1 MAIMEAERSKIKA
14 VRNEGDMPRCGME
27 ALGAFLMASVARY
40 GCSPLA
46 AAVCAAA
53 WLGADKPC
61 FAMLGAILGAA
72 YAKSYMSLS
81 SCLVIAGIA
90 LLIDMHC
97 SKKGMETPVYI
108 RYAVSISAC
117 ALPLPFM
124 YAQRVYGFVLGLC
137 ALAVIVPLSAAIN
150 RAYAALWAYIR
161 GKRLNN
167 GEKGEIALLMLLI
180 CVSALLEG
188 TFASILALI
197 AMLTAA
203 ILICR
208 ANKTAARELSL
219 TRLKLKCTAEVAR
232 ERAMHAP
239 GSEAEGIAEHMC
251 GMGNAIDKLSMPKR
265 RRRHK
270 LKADIGSAGQAMQGS
285 PANGDT
291 ISIRRLENELLLIL
305 SDGMGSGIEA
315 HRESALAASLYGDL
329 MAIGY
334 DEADAV
340 SSINSLLLKPDRAGN
355 AELYATL
362 DAARIDLATGEAVI
376 LKQSAPPAFLLREG
390 HITAL
395 YCEAPPLG
403 ILKNADAGI
412 RRIRLKQGDTLVL
425 MTDGLTDA
433 LGASL
438 FAAITDTVGG
448 ANTALDAACAI
459 MERACGMGARDDMS
473 AIVARFSCC
482 HKNAQF

>member
-219 TRLKLKCTAEVAR
+219 TRLKLKCTAEW
-232 ERAMHAP
+232 
-239 GSEAEGIAEHMC
+239 
-251 GMGNAIDKLSMPKR
+251 
-265 RRRHK
+265 
-270 LKADIGSAGQAMQGS
+270 QGS
-285 PANGDT
+285 LPCTRPAP
-291 ISIRRLENELLLIL
+291 
-305 SDGMGSGIEA
+305 
-315 HRESALAASLYGDL
+315 
-329 MAIGY
+329 
-334 DEADAV
+334 
-340 SSINSLLLKPDRAGN
+340 KPR
-355 AELYATL
+355 
-362 DAARIDLATGEAVI
+362 V
-376 LKQSAPPAFLLREG
+376 
-390 HITAL
+390 
-395 YCEAPPLG
+395 
-403 ILKNADAGI
+403 
-412 RRIRLKQGDTLVL
+412 
-425 MTDGLTDA
+425 
-433 LGASL
+433 
-438 FAAITDTVGG
+438 
-448 ANTALDAACAI
+448 
-459 MERACGMGARDDMS
+459 
-473 AIVARFSCC
+473 
-482 HKNAQF
+482 